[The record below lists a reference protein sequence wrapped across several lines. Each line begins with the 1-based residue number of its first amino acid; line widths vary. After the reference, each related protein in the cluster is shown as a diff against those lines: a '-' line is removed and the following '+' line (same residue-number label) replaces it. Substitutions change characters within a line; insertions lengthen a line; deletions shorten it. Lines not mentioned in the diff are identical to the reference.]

1 MLEVCRVLSYVVCLS
16 VSFSVI
22 FCDMLA
28 ELEELDKSRAWP
40 RLFQRLN
47 WEASQKAGAVTA
59 AKLPENRQ
67 LNRYRDVL
75 PYDHSRIILKEQSP
89 DYINA
94 NLVEVPRLNQSY
106 ILTQGPLPHTVE
118 HFWQMIWEQKSAA
131 VVMLNK
137 VVEKNQKKCFQY
149 WPCGEVYGHVDQ
161 MEFGNFR
168 IYYIQEKGDEFF
180 TIRTLELESVLS
192 GEKRVIYHFHYF
204 TWPDFG
210 VPTSPATFLAFLFE
224 VRKAGVLSSDVGPC
238 VIHCS
243 AGIGRSGTFV
253 MVDSILKEIEYA
265 EDMDQISITDVLLE
279 VRQYRAGL
287 IQTPDQLRFTYL
299 AILEGARVL
308 MPEIFKRAVNRHLQ
322 SSAAGENESHEE
334 TVEQNSRASIN
345 QEDSGEET
353 PPPLPPRRRL
363 EAAAADE
370 PETKR
375 SRPVEHEPEP
385 EKEVFSDSS
394 DGSDEIIDLSSI
406 SDSEPEEESVKVNE
420 EDVDSKLEE
429 PAAHEPSSKELEKE
443 NEGEKSLQQTDQTEK
458 DKQQDDEGLQQT
470 EQAFQETET
479 NEVLQHSDEGETKE
493 KDSATELRRRKREER
508 KQKITGL
515 VENIKKNVKRE
526 EDAKVWKSRLKRTLI
541 AVVVC
546 SVVYVTFKYLTS

>member
-429 PAAHEPSSKELEKE
+429 PAAHEPSSKELEKMK
-443 NEGEKSLQQTDQTEK
+443 EKSHFNKQIRLKKINSKMMK
-458 DKQQDDEGLQQT
+458 DFNRQSRHFK
-470 EQAFQETET
+470 
-479 NEVLQHSDEGETKE
+479 
-493 KDSATELRRRKREER
+493 
-508 KQKITGL
+508 KQKQMKFYSIQMKGKQR
-515 VENIKKNVKRE
+515 KKTVQQNYADERGKKE
-526 EDAKVWKSRLKRTLI
+526 SKK
-541 AVVVC
+541 
-546 SVVYVTFKYLTS
+546 